1 MVSAAASESVFVVHG
16 DWSGDAIT
24 NSLRALLPTRE
35 RAIAK
40 HRFTLL
46 DTFDGRVRRAGAR
59 LTRSGDER
67 AATMAWQDGRRGS
80 SLAVELTRPVS
91 FAWDLPRGPLQRA
104 LTPVVGVRR
113 LLAQADAESQGS
125 QLDVLDDQK
134 KTIARLRIE
143 SGKVRRPQT
152 RTGWRR
158 LPTVVTLSGLRGY
171 EDVYRRLLPIL
182 ESRPGIASCPEGMQA
197 LMLRH
202 AGTLAT
208 GASSVAIEVEATVLA
223 GIGARQIHRALTAAL
238 IANEPGL
245 RANLDSEFLHDFRVA
260 LRRTRSLLG
269 QLKHVFPEN
278 VVAHFGA
285 EFSWMGRLTG
295 PPRDL
300 DVLVLSLRDRPED
313 ADAGGFQAL
322 LAFLGQMQ
330 EREHRS
336 LVEALDSPR
345 YRALL
350 TDWQS
355 FLHRRLDVAADAP
368 AADQPLVDV
377 VSRRAW
383 RLSRRLIDS
392 AETITTRTGAE
403 HVHDLRIIAKKLRYL
418 IDATPGFYDPVDLGR
433 ILGALKKLQRV
444 LGDFND
450 AHVQEARL
458 IECGRALVAE
468 NGATS
473 ARTVIARL
481 SQRRREQGERLRA
494 GVIDR
499 VSEFAGRAT
508 RTACRRAFKRSVT
521 EGLAR

>member
-1 MVSAAASESVFVVHG
+1 MVCAAASESVFVVHG

-59 LTRSGDER
+59 LTRSGDDR
-67 AATMAWQDGRRGS
+67 TATFAWQDGRRGS
-80 SLAVELTRPVS
+80 SLTIDLTQPVS

-125 QLDVLDDQK
+125 QLDVLDDQQ

-152 RTGWRR
+152 RTAWRA
-158 LPTVVTLSGLRGY
+158 LPTVVTLSALRGY
-171 EDVYRRLLPIL
+171 EDVYRRLIPVL
-182 ESRPGIASCPEGMQA
+182 ESRPGIASCPEGVQA

-208 GASSVAIEVEATVLA
+208 GATSVAIELEPTILA
-223 GIGARQIHRALTAAL
+223 GTGARQIHRALTAAL
-238 IANEPGL
+238 ITNEPGL
-245 RANLDSEFLHDFRVA
+245 RANVDSEFLHDFRVA

-269 QLKHVFPEN
+269 QLRCVFPAN
-278 VVAHFGA
+278 VVEHFGA

-300 DVLVLSLRDRPED
+300 DVLVLSLRAQAED
-313 ADAGGFQAL
+313 FDAGGFEAL
-322 LAFLGQMQ
+322 LAFLGQIQ
-330 EREHRS
+330 DRERQS
-336 LVEALDSPR
+336 LIEALDSPR

-350 TDWQS
+350 ADWQR
-355 FLHRRLDVAADAP
+355 FLHRPLDVAGDAP
-368 AADQPLVDV
+368 AADQPLVEV

-392 AETITTRTGAE
+392 AETMTAWTAAE
-403 HVHDLRIIAKKLRYL
+403 QVHEVRIVAKKLRYL
-418 IDATPGFYDPVDLGR
+418 IDVTPGFYDPVDLGR

-450 AHVQEARL
+450 AHVQESRL
-458 IECGRALVAE
+458 IEYGHALVAE
-468 NGATS
+468 DGATS
-473 ARTVIARL
+473 ARTVLAQL
-481 SQRRREQGERLRA
+481 AQRRREQGERLRT
-494 GVIDR
+494 GVLDKM
-499 VSEFAGRAT
+499 SEFASRAT
-508 RTACRRAFKRSVT
+508 RTACRRAFKRSAT
-521 EGLAR
+521 EGRAQ